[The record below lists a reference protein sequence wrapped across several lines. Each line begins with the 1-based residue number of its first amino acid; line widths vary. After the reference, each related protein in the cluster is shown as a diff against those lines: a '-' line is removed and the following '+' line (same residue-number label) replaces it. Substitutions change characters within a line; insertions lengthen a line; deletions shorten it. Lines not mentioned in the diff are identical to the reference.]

1 MQRGYPVQL
10 NLDGVSCVVV
20 GGGKVAARKIKQLLQ
35 SGAKIVII
43 SPAVTAE
50 ITQWE
55 NEGRVIVYRRD
66 YKGRDEL
73 TGFRLVFAATSSE
86 AVNAAVCEDAEAL
99 GLFSNNTSHSE
110 GGTFLVPAALRRG
123 SLVITVSTSGASP
136 GLAVKLRDE
145 LESRI
150 GWEYEEYVNFLAVL
164 RAKVLS
170 TIVEPQTRTIIFHNV
185 LKFDI
190 LDLIRK
196 GRLEEY
202 QSRVFAELDRTHENQ
217 EWERILSPN

>member
-10 NLDGVSCVVV
+10 NMVGVRCVVV

-43 SPAVTAE
+43 SPAVAAE
-50 ITQWE
+50 IAEWE
-55 NEGRVIVYRRD
+55 QEDRVIVYRRD
-66 YKGRDEL
+66 YKDRDDL
-73 TGFRLVFAATSSE
+73 AGARLVFAATSSE
-86 AVNAAVCEDAEAL
+86 AVNAAVCKDAEAL
-99 GLFSNNTSHSE
+99 GLFSNNISHCE
-110 GGTFLVPAALRRG
+110 GGSFLVPAVLHRG

-145 LESRI
+145 LEERI
-150 GWEYEEYVNFLAVL
+150 GREYEEYVNFLAEL

-170 TIVEPQTRTIIFHNV
+170 VIDEPQTRTIIFHNV

-190 LDLIRK
+190 LELIRK

-202 QSRVFAELDRTHENQ
+202 QSRVFAELDRTHESQ
-217 EWERILSPN
+217 DWERILSPM